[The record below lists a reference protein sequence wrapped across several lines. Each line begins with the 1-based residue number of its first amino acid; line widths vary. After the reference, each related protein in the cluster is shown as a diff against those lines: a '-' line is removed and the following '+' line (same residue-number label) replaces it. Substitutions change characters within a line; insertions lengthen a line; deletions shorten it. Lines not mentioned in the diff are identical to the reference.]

1 MQAPM
6 PGISAAA
13 DEADIRGHLHS
24 NSRSIETT
32 IFFLC
37 SLLGKFFL
45 RMNTILNQRL
55 SCHTV
60 HVTQNLKTLILIEEL

>member
-1 MQAPM
+1 MRPYE
-6 PGISAAA
+6 GICIPKSVY
-13 DEADIRGHLHS
+13 R
-24 NSRSIETT
+24 NYY
-32 IFFLC
+32 FF
-37 SLLGKFFL
+37 SLLAAGKIFL